1 MANYFNVNHF
11 YKQSILYMDDV
22 FMFCVDVIAD
32 VSSENQNRHATADK
46 YVMDE
51 VYHMIEQLKL
61 KKKRRSLKNI
71 IKCWSDSLELTGDEL

>member
-1 MANYFNVNHF
+1 
-11 YKQSILYMDDV
+11 MDDV

-71 IKCWSDSLELTGDEL
+71 IKC